1 MNNMPTI
8 EGMTL
13 MDKTQ
18 LTDAINDFNHK
29 YAQYVRCN
37 SSTENPNNVL
47 NCREEE
53 MDKEYVLDA
62 YETAKEKIQTIQD
75 APVKGD
81 ITISASFKR
90 EFDEMVKGHI
100 DLQKM
105 RNDVTIMKTEV
116 NDNSNGTINTMGEDY
131 EQEYRYT
138 MYTNMMLTVL
148 GTTLLYYVFFK
159 WNK

>member
-1 MNNMPTI
+1 MPRI
-8 EGMTL
+8 EGMSL

-18 LTDAINDFNHK
+18 LKDAIDDFNQK

-37 SSTENPNNVL
+37 SSTENPDNVL

-62 YETAKEKIQTIQD
+62 YETTKEKIQTLQD
-75 APVKGD
+75 SPVKGD
-81 ITISASFKR
+81 ITLSASFKR
-90 EFDEMVKGHI
+90 EFDEMVKGHK

-105 RNDVTIMKTEV
+105 RNDVAIMNAEV
-116 NDNSNGTINTMGEDY
+116 GTNNKSKINSM
-131 EQEYRYT
+131 EQDFDREHRYT

-148 GTTLLYYVFFK
+148 GTTMLYYIFFK

>member
-1 MNNMPTI
+1 MNNMPRI
-8 EGMTL
+8 EGMSL

-18 LTDAINDFNHK
+18 LKDAIDDFNKK

-37 SSTENPNNVL
+37 SSTENPDNVL

-62 YETAKEKIQTIQD
+62 YETTREKIQTLQD
-75 APVKGD
+75 SPVKGD
-81 ITISASFKR
+81 ISLSASFKR
-90 EFDEMVKGHI
+90 EFDEMVKGHK

-105 RNDVTIMKTEV
+105 RNDVAIMNAEV
-116 NDNSNGTINTMGEDY
+116 GTNNKSKISSM
-131 EQEYRYT
+131 EQDFDREHRYT

-148 GTTLLYYVFFK
+148 GTTMLYYIFFK

>member
-8 EGMTL
+8 EGMSL

-18 LTDAINDFNHK
+18 LKDAIDDFNRK
-29 YAQYVRCN
+29 YAKYVQCN
-37 SSTENPNNVL
+37 SSTENPDNVL

-53 MDKEYVLDA
+53 MDKDYVLDA
-62 YETAKEKIQTIQD
+62 YKTAKEKIKTLQD

-90 EFDEMVKGHI
+90 EFDEMVKGHN

-105 RNDVTIMKTEV
+105 RSEVAVVKTEV
-116 NDNSNGTINTMGEDY
+116 NENSNSTINTMGEDF
-131 EQEYRYT
+131 EQEHRFT

-148 GTTLLYYVFFK
+148 GTTMLYYIFFK

>member
-1 MNNMPTI
+1 MNNMPRI
-8 EGMTL
+8 EGMSL

-18 LTDAINDFNHK
+18 LKDAIDDFNQK

-37 SSTENPNNVL
+37 SSTENPDNVL

-62 YETAKEKIQTIQD
+62 YETTKEKIQTLQD
-75 APVKGD
+75 SPVKGD
-81 ITISASFKR
+81 ITLSASFKR
-90 EFDEMVKGHI
+90 EFDEMVKGHK

-105 RNDVTIMKTEV
+105 RNDVAIMNAEV
-116 NDNSNGTINTMGEDY
+116 GTDNKSKINSM
-131 EQEYRYT
+131 EQDFDREHRYT

-148 GTTLLYYVFFK
+148 GTTMLYYIFFK

>member
-1 MNNMPTI
+1 MNNMPRI
-8 EGMTL
+8 EGMSL

-18 LTDAINDFNHK
+18 LKDAIDDFNQK

-37 SSTENPNNVL
+37 SSTENPDNVL

-62 YETAKEKIQTIQD
+62 YETTKEKIKTLQD
-75 APVKGD
+75 SPVKGD
-81 ITISASFKR
+81 ISLSASFKR
-90 EFDEMVKGHI
+90 EFDEMVKGHK

-105 RNDVTIMKTEV
+105 RNDVAIMNAEV
-116 NDNSNGTINTMGEDY
+116 GTNNKSKISSM
-131 EQEYRYT
+131 EQDFDREHRYT

-148 GTTLLYYVFFK
+148 GTTMLYYIFFK

>member
-8 EGMTL
+8 EGMSL
-13 MDKTQ
+13 MDKNH
-18 LTDAINDFNHK
+18 LKDAIDDFNRK

-37 SSTENPNNVL
+37 SSTENPDNSL
-47 NCREEE
+47 NCRDEE
-53 MDKEYVLDA
+53 MDKDYVLDA
-62 YETAKEKIQTIQD
+62 YETAKEKIQTLQD

-90 EFDEMVKGHI
+90 EFDEMVKGHA

-105 RNDVTIMKTEV
+105 RNEVEIIKTEV
-116 NDNSNGTINTMGEDY
+116 DENSNSTINTMGEDF
-131 EQEYRYT
+131 EREYTYT

-148 GTTLLYYVFFK
+148 GTTLLYYAFFK

>member
-1 MNNMPTI
+1 MNNMPRI
-8 EGMTL
+8 EGMSL

-18 LTDAINDFNHK
+18 LKDAIDDFNQK

-37 SSTENPNNVL
+37 SSTENPDNVL

-62 YETAKEKIQTIQD
+62 YETTKEKIQTLQD
-75 APVKGD
+75 SPVKGD
-81 ITISASFKR
+81 ITLSASFKR
-90 EFDEMVKGHI
+90 EFDEMVKGHK

-105 RNDVTIMKTEV
+105 RNDVAIMNAEV
-116 NDNSNGTINTMGEDY
+116 GTNNKSKINSM
-131 EQEYRYT
+131 EQDFDREHRYT

-148 GTTLLYYVFFK
+148 GTTMLYYIFFK

>member
-1 MNNMPTI
+1 MNNMPRI
-8 EGMTL
+8 EGMSL

-18 LTDAINDFNHK
+18 LKDAIDDFNQK

-37 SSTENPNNVL
+37 SSTENPDNVL

-62 YETAKEKIQTIQD
+62 YETAKEKIKTLQD
-75 APVKGD
+75 SPVKGD
-81 ITISASFKR
+81 ITLSTSFKR
-90 EFDEMVKGHI
+90 EFDEMVKGHK

-105 RNDVTIMKTEV
+105 RNDVAIMNAEV
-116 NDNSNGTINTMGEDY
+116 GTNNKSKISSM
-131 EQEYRYT
+131 EQDFDREHRYT

-148 GTTLLYYVFFK
+148 GTTMLYYIFFK